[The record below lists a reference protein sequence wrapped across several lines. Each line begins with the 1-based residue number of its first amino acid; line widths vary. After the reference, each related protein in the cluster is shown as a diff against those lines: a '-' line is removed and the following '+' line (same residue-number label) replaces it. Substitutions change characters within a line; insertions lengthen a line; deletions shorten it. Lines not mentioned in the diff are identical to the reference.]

1 MIRHIWYVLVLATAS
16 LAAAAEPGLKPS
28 YSASMG
34 SVTVGD
40 QQLYRLSLRPDI
52 PIGNWGLALD
62 VELFIDNKGGIS
74 KRGWDLGTSTK
85 ATDTFLRKLYYV
97 RYGKEQDQTFVQVG
111 ALDQVTLG
119 YGLIMGGYRNTLQ
132 YPGIK
137 KTGLYFHKRDIGG
150 MGLGVEGMVN
160 NFQDFQQGSALLGA
174 RVSGKA
180 TGKLELGLTYV
191 VDLDQYGGLVDGDG
205 DGYPDAVDAFPGD
218 KSRALDND
226 GDGVADSRDS
236 DDNNNGAIDADPSS
250 GLPPAIITDL
260 TNLNTAYS
268 DTVFP
273 VDQLVSRKRPF
284 NKDQVGGD
292 FFSILGFDAAYPLMQ
307 SSQLSLKLYGQAA
320 LLIDTNDSLTTGE
333 ADSQGVQRGN
343 RKAKGF
349 GLAAPG
355 LWLGMGPFKGQ
366 LEFRHFQKDFDSNY
380 FDNLYE
386 LDRARL
392 VVATGKAQSKDASLN
407 RNQTLSGIFGKAGTD
422 LGGMVDAS
430 ADYQYLTGADDPKQ
444 QIHASASLSQHL
456 LDQIPR
462 LRQAQ
467 AYYQKNNIGMY
478 RDEKGKKDGFL
489 DPTPATFYGYLLGLD
504 VNSGVA
510 LQWDTRVFY
519 HHTAVVGKLER
530 QKVMTIETVFT
541 F

>member
-1 MIRHIWYVLVLATAS
+1 MNRLLGGLLVLASAS
-16 LAAAAEPGLKPS
+16 LAAAEEPGLKPS

-52 PIGNWGLALD
+52 PIGKWGVALD
-62 VELFIDNKGGIS
+62 VELFIDNQGGIS
-74 KRGWDLGTSTK
+74 DRGWEFGTATK

-97 RYGKEQDQTFVQVG
+97 RYGKPQDNTFVKVG

-119 YGLIMGGYRNTLQ
+119 YGLIMDGYRNTLQ

-137 KTGLYFHKRDIGG
+137 KTGLQFHRRDIDG
-150 MGLGVEGMVN
+150 MGLGVEGVIN
-160 NFQDFQQGSALLGA
+160 NFQDFQESSALLGA
-174 RVSGKA
+174 RVSAKA

-226 GDGVADSRDS
+226 GDGVSDDLDS
-236 DDNNNGAIDADPSS
+236 DDNNNGAIDADPNS
-250 GLPPAIITDL
+250 GLPGALVADL
-260 TNLNTAYS
+260 TKLNTDYG
-268 DTVFP
+268 DVVFP
-273 VDQLVSRKRPF
+273 VDRLVSRKRPF
-284 NKDQVGGD
+284 NKEQVGGD
-292 FFSILGFDAAYPLMQ
+292 FFSILGFDAAYPLVE
-307 SSQLSLKLYGQAA
+307 SSQLKLKLYGQVA
-320 LLIDTNDSLTTGE
+320 LLLDNNDGLTLAE
-333 ADSQGVQRGN
+333 ADSQGVQPGN

-349 GLAAPG
+349 GLGAPG
-355 LWLGMGPFKGQ
+355 LLLSMGPFKGQ

-392 VVATGKAQSKDASLN
+392 DVASGKAQSKDARLN
-407 RNQTLSGIFGKAGTD
+407 RDQTLSGLFGKAGTN

-430 ADYQYLTGADDPKQ
+430 ADYQYLTGGDDPKQ
-444 QIHASASLSQHL
+444 QIHANASLSQHL
-456 LDQIPR
+456 LESIPR

-467 AYYQKNNIGMY
+467 AYYQKNNIGVY
-478 RDEKGKKDGFL
+478 LDENGKKDGFL
-489 DPTPATFYGYLLGLD
+489 DPTPDTFYGYLLGLE

-510 LQWDTRVFY
+510 LCWDTRFLY
-519 HHTAVVGKLER
+519 RRTALGVLER